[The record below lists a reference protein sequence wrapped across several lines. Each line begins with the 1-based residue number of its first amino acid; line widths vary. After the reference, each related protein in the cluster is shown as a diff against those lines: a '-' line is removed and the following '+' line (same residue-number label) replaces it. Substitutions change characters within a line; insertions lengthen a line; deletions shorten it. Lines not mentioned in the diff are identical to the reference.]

1 MPFTAGKPGWKKSQL
16 FIVSAISTPSDVIN
30 GLDAGAAMHLS
41 KPVACIELK
50 MVLELNIGLPV

>member
-1 MPFTAGKPGWKKSQL
+1 
-16 FIVSAISTPSDVIN
+16 VSAISTPSDVIN